1 MTITYQVRK
10 WGAGALIFMLC
21 ALIPTA
27 ALSGPYEDAAKA
39 SRAKEYSKAVALFR
53 PLAEADNDDAQ
64 WYMGTFYRKG
74 QGVEKSYEKAFYWY
88 DRSARNGDVD
98 SQYELAKLY
107 YFGDGTPK
115 DHKAAFTWYLAAA
128 KQGHKKAAYDVGYAY
143 KNADGVKRSY
153 AKALKWYQ
161 KSADYGNNSGRTSL
175 GIMYENG
182 EGTKKDYRKAAKLYA
197 DAADNGDAKGRAFLG
212 EMYYYGKGVNTDKKQ
227 GIELYKQAAAM
238 GSDYAK
244 EKLEALGITNDKLG
258 DEAYIAY
265 LKKDYKGAITV
276 WKKRALAGDVA
287 AMVNL
292 GHVYKGA
299 KNVQDYKQAKA
310 WYELA
315 VSRENSEAMVAL
327 GDMYNYGLGMP
338 RNYTEAYRL
347 YTSAVY
353 EDDPEGVYM
362 FATMYDDGHGVEQD
376 KEKALQLYQ
385 VAADMGNSDAKS
397 VLKFYKDKAM
407 REARWDQMVANLD
420 AIKARVARQ
429 KRECDKLAYRGNLE
443 AARRSGQYHTY
454 SYKPPTRCLGSNVS
468 R

>member
-1 MTITYQVRK
+1 MKVMIKQACIIMVTGFITLAPYNAV
-10 WGAGALIFMLC
+10 A
-21 ALIPTA
+21 
-27 ALSGPYEDAAKA
+27 GPYEDAQAA
-39 SRAKEYSKAVALFR
+39 SRAKEYSKAIALFR

-74 QGVEKSYEKAFYWY
+74 QGVEKSYEKALYWY
-88 DRSARNGDVD
+88 DRSARNGDID

-107 YFGDGTPK
+107 YFGDGAAK
-115 DHKAAFTWYLAAA
+115 NHKTAFRWYLAAA
-128 KQGHKKAAYDVGYAY
+128 EQGHKDAAFDVGYAY

-182 EGTKKDYRKAAKLYA
+182 QGTKKDFRKAAKLYA

-212 EMYYYGKGVNTDKKQ
+212 EMYYSGKGVYTDKKK

-238 GSDYAK
+238 GSNYAK
-244 EKLEALGITNDKLG
+244 ERLEELGINNDLLG
-258 DEAYIAY
+258 DAAYVAY
-265 LKKDYKGAITV
+265 LKKDFKEAIAI
-276 WKKRALAGDVA
+276 WRKRALSGDHT

-292 GHVYKGA
+292 GNIYKNVKSVQNYEQA
-299 KNVQDYKQAKA
+299 KN

-315 VSRENSEAMVAL
+315 VTVNNSEAMVAL
-327 GDMYNYGLGMP
+327 GDMYNYALGVP
-338 RNYTEAYRL
+338 RDYEKAYQL
-347 YTSAVY
+347 YSSAIM
-353 EDDPEGVYM
+353 EDNPNGVYM

-376 KEKALQLYQ
+376 KSKAIQLYQ
-385 VAADMGNSDAKS
+385 VAADMGNEDAKAM
-397 VLKFYKDKAM
+397 LKFYAKRDADQ
-407 REARWDQMVANLD
+407 ARWNQMVANLD

-429 KRECDKLAYRGNLE
+429 KRECDELAYKGNLE
-443 AARRSGQYHTY
+443 AARRSGQYY
-454 SYKPPTRCLGSNVS
+454 SYEYKPPTRCLGANVS

>member
-1 MTITYQVRK
+1 MNTVTKQACIILITGLISLIPISVF
-10 WGAGALIFMLC
+10 AGA
-21 ALIPTA
+21 
-27 ALSGPYEDAAKA
+27 YEDAEKA
-39 SRAKEYSKAVALFR
+39 FRAKEYEQAVSLFR
-53 PLAEADNDDAQ
+53 VLAEADNDDAQ
-64 WYMGTFYRKG
+64 WYMGTFYRRG
-74 QGVEKSYEKAFYWY
+74 QGVEKSYKTALYWY

-115 DHKAAFTWYLAAA
+115 DHKAAFAWYLAAA

-143 KNADGVKRSY
+143 KNADGVKKSY

-182 EGTKKDYRKAAKLYA
+182 QGTKKDYRKAAKLYA

-212 EMYYYGKGVNTDKKQ
+212 TMYYNGEGVKSDKEK
-227 GIELYKQAAAM
+227 GIELFKQAAAM
-238 GSDYAK
+238 GSEFAK
-244 EKLEALGITNDKLG
+244 KRLEALGIKNDKLG
-258 DEAYIAY
+258 DAAYVAY
-265 LKKDYKGAITV
+265 LKKDYKGAIKV
-276 WKKRALAGDVA
+276 WKKRALGGDVS

-292 GHVYKGA
+292 GHVFKGA
-299 KNVQDYKQAKA
+299 EMVKDFKQAKA

-315 VSRENSEAMVAL
+315 IGVGNSEAMVAL

-338 RNYTEAYRL
+338 TDYAQAYRL
-347 YTSAVY
+347 YTSAVM

-362 FATMYDDGHGVEQD
+362 FATMYDRGHGVEKD
-376 KEKALQLYQ
+376 TDKALKLYQ
-385 VAADMGNSDAKS
+385 VAADMGSSDAQS
-397 VLKFYKDKAM
+397 MLDFYRDRAIRK
-407 REARWDQMVANLD
+407 ARWEQMVANLD
-420 AIKARVARQ
+420 AIEARVARN
-429 KRECDKLAYRGNLE
+429 KRECAGLAYQGNLE

-454 SYKPPTRCLGSNVS
+454 RYKPPTRCLGSNVN

>member
-1 MTITYQVRK
+1 MAYQPQK
-10 WGAGALIFMLC
+10 WSTGAIAAAL
-21 ALIPTA
+21 LILTPSA

-39 SRAKEYSKAVALFR
+39 SSARDYDKAVKLFR

-74 QGVEKSYEKAFYWY
+74 QGVEKSYKTALYWY

-107 YFGDGTPK
+107 YFGNGTPE
-115 DHKAAFTWYLAAA
+115 DHKTAFKWYLAAA
-128 KQGHKKAAYDVGYAY
+128 EQGHKNAAYDVGYAY
-143 KNADGVKRSY
+143 KNGDGTRQSY
-153 AKALKWYQ
+153 KKALKWYQ

-182 EGTKKDYRKAAKLYA
+182 QGTKRDYHKAAKLYA

-212 EMYYYGKGVNTDKKQ
+212 EMYYSGKGINVDKKQ

-238 GSDYAK
+238 GSNYAK
-244 EKLEALGITNDKLG
+244 ERLEDLGIKNDKIG
-258 DEAYIAY
+258 DAAYVAY
-265 LKKDYKGAITV
+265 LKKDYKGAIKI
-276 WKKRALAGDVA
+276 WKKRALGGDVA

-292 GHVYKGA
+292 GHVFKGA
-299 KNVQDYKQAKA
+299 KSVQDYKQAKA

-315 VSRENSEAMVAL
+315 DMVGNSEAMVAL
-327 GDMYNYGLGMP
+327 GDMYNYGMGMP
-338 RNYTEAYRL
+338 TNYAKAYKL
-347 YTSAVY
+347 YSDAVMK
-353 EDDPEGVYM
+353 DDPEGVYM

-385 VAADMGNSDAKS
+385 VAADMGSADAKS
-397 VLKFYKDKAM
+397 MLKFYRKKDADN
-407 REARWDQMVANLD
+407 ARWEQMVANLD
-420 AIKARVARQ
+420 AIRARVARQ
-429 KRECDKLAYRGNLE
+429 KRECEDLAYRGNLE
-443 AARRSGQYHTY
+443 ASRRSGQYHTY
-454 SYKPPTRCLGSNVS
+454 RYKPPTRCLGANMN